1 MDGLAHL
8 RHLQTHPPAAQMHD
22 AGHRH
27 TDMGQL
33 FHGQLDVTLDMGL
46 ARSQDMG
53 LAHSPT
59 FFGNINGGP
68 SSQPSALV
76 EKVHRSRQT
85 HTRSPHGSQSPRRS
99 PRMHRMEYNPHD
111 RAVVSSGW
119 KTSDMMNL
127 EYELEQLR
135 SAAASLPDIE
145 PDNLCSQSSSQ
156 PGFGSPRSPRSPAF
170 LSDAMK
176 AVAVAHGQSSPRGLM
191 PSRGA
196 SSTCQGDVGPIQS
209 SDSPNQAFEPEVTAG
224 PSVELREA
232 WAEIARLQ
240 RNLQTANDEISR
252 LQDEKKAAEAAH
264 SRDVAALASL
274 LQQVT
279 SEKAKVL
286 SDQTGKTNKTGSS
299 TTDDTWSAND
309 SETGSERAGSLD
321 HLITGLLQK

>member
-1 MDGLAHL
+1 
-8 RHLQTHPPAAQMHD
+8 MH
-22 AGHRH
+22 
-27 TDMGQL
+27 
-33 FHGQLDVTLDMGL
+33 
-46 ARSQDMG
+46 
-53 LAHSPT
+53 
-59 FFGNINGGP
+59 
-68 SSQPSALV
+68 
-76 EKVHRSRQT
+76 
-85 HTRSPHGSQSPRRS
+85 
-99 PRMHRMEYNPHD
+99 RMERMEYNPHD

-127 EYELEQLR
+127 EHELEQLR
-135 SAAASLPDIE
+135 NAAASLPDID

-156 PGFGSPRSPRSPAF
+156 PGYGSPRSPRSPAF

-176 AVAVAHGQSSPRGLM
+176 AVAVAHHGQNSPRGLV

-196 SSTCQGDVGPIQS
+196 SSTRQGEVVPIQS

-224 PSVELREA
+224 PCVELREA

-252 LQDEKKAAEAAH
+252 LQEEKKAAAAAH

-299 TTDDTWSAND
+299 ATEDTWSAND
-309 SETGSERAGSLD
+309 SEAGSERAGSLD

>member
-1 MDGLAHL
+1 
-8 RHLQTHPPAAQMHD
+8 
-22 AGHRH
+22 
-27 TDMGQL
+27 
-33 FHGQLDVTLDMGL
+33 
-46 ARSQDMG
+46 
-53 LAHSPT
+53 
-59 FFGNINGGP
+59 
-68 SSQPSALV
+68 
-76 EKVHRSRQT
+76 
-85 HTRSPHGSQSPRRS
+85 
-99 PRMHRMEYNPHD
+99 MHRMEYNPPE

-135 SAAASLPDIE
+135 NASASLPDID
-145 PDNLCSQSSSQ
+145 PDNLRSQSSQ
-156 PGFGSPRSPRSPAF
+156 PGCGSPRSPRSPAF

-176 AVAVAHGQSSPRGLM
+176 AVAVAHHGQNSPRGLV
-191 PSRGA
+191 PSRGG
-196 SSTCQGDVGPIQS
+196 SSTCQGQVGPVQS

-240 RNLQTANDEISR
+240 QVTAAPSVELREACAEIARLQRNLQTANDEISR
-252 LQDEKKAAEAAH
+252 LQEEKKAAEAAH

-286 SDQTGKTNKTGSS
+286 SDHAKKGKINNTGSS
-299 TTDDTWSAND
+299 TTEDTWSAND
-309 SETGSERAGSLD
+309 SEAGSERAGSLD